1 MTRSSFIRLL
11 AAASVFGAVAS
22 APAHAQD
29 TTFVRGIT
37 LVGNYDPL
45 RDKVGIVVLPVAG
58 AFGDSVRT
66 IIQRDF
72 DYSDRFTVIPVDSAD
87 PSAFRAQGGAGS
99 GVNYPLFTRLQ
110 AAAVVQITP
119 VGNGLH
125 VALHDVARARVVNVG
140 DFALPATGLSRDW
153 RMAVHRTSDEIE
165 RWVTGQRG
173 IAGTRVAY
181 MRGRSIRII
190 DSDGADEITVPTEE
204 NGGSPAWNPS
214 GTMLAYTTYGVSSSN
229 VGSHVVLI
237 DLSTGRSRTLVPPR
251 RNTLFL
257 TPIFSPDGNSVIYS
271 REGENG
277 SDLFAVGIGG
287 ADTPRQLTAGR
298 GTVNTNPTMSPDGR
312 RIAFVSGR
320 LGRPE
325 LYIMDADG
333 TNVNVLTDYD
343 FSEKNYRSDPDW
355 SPDGRL
361 VAYQE
366 RLNDRFQIR
375 TIPVK
380 GGTPKQLTSEG
391 ENEQPSWAPD
401 ARHLVLTSTRSG
413 VRQLWVLD
421 TESSRFRQ
429 LTNSAGSRL
438 SSWSPRLGQ
447 P

>member
-1 MTRSSFIRLL
+1 MTRSHHARLF
-11 AAASVFGAVAS
+11 AAACMSAALSVGAR
-22 APAHAQD
+22 AQD

-45 RDKVGIVVLPVAG
+45 HDKVGIVVLPITG
-58 AFGDSVRT
+58 AYGDSVRG

-72 DYSDRFTVIPVDSAD
+72 DYSDRFTVIPVEDAD
-87 PSAFRAQGGAGS
+87 PSALRGQATGT
-99 GVNYPLFTRLQ
+99 GVNYPLFTRLN
-110 AAAVVQITP
+110 ASAVVQITP

-125 VALHDVARARVVNVG
+125 VALHDVAKARVVNVG
-140 DFALPATGLSRDW
+140 DFALPAAGFSRDW

-173 IAGTRVAY
+173 IAATRIAY
-181 MRGRSIRII
+181 MRGQSIRIV
-190 DSDGADEITVPTEE
+190 DSDGAQEITVPTEE
-204 NGGSPAWNPS
+204 NGGSPAWNPA

-237 DLSTGRSRTLVPPR
+237 DLSTGRSRTLVPPG
-251 RNTLFL
+251 RNTLYL

-277 SDLFAVGIGG
+277 SDLFSVSINGG
-287 ADTPRQLTAGR
+287 EPPHQLTAGR

-325 LYIMDADG
+325 LYIMDSDG

-375 TIPVK
+375 TIPVR

-391 ENEQPSWAPD
+391 ENEQPSWAAD

-413 VRQLWVLD
+413 VRQLWILD

-429 LTNSAGSRL
+429 LTKSAGSRL
-438 SSWSPRLGQ
+438 SSWSPRIAQ

>member
-1 MTRSSFIRLL
+1 MTRSHSARLL
-11 AAASVFGAVAS
+11 VVASLVAAATPTRAR
-22 APAHAQD
+22 AQD

-45 RDKVGIVVLPVAG
+45 RDKVGIVVLPISG

-72 DYSDRFTVIPVDSAD
+72 DFSDRFSVIPVDSAD
-87 PSAFRAQGGAGS
+87 PSALRAQGGAGS
-99 GVNYPLFTRLQ
+99 GVNYPLFTRLA

-119 VGNGLH
+119 VATGLH
-125 VALHDVARARVVNVG
+125 VALHDVASARVVNVG
-140 DFALPATGLSRDW
+140 DFALPAAALSRDW

-173 IAGTRVAY
+173 IAGTRIAY
-181 MRGRSIRII
+181 MRGQSIRII

-214 GTMLAYTTYGVSSSN
+214 GTMLAYTTYGVSSTN

-237 DLSTGRSRTLVPPR
+237 DLSTGRSRTLVHPG

-257 TPIFSPDGNSVIYS
+257 TPVFSPDGNSVIYS

-277 SDLFAVGIGG
+277 SDLFSVNVSG
-287 ADTPRQLTAGR
+287 TEPPHQLTAGR

-312 RIAFVSGR
+312 RVAFVSGR

-325 LYIMDADG
+325 LYIMDSDG
-333 TNVNVLTDYD
+333 TNLNVLTDYD

-366 RLNDRFQIR
+366 RINDRFQIR

-380 GGTPKQLTSEG
+380 GGTPKQLTNIG

-429 LTNSAGSRL
+429 LTKSAGSRL
-438 SSWSPRLGQ
+438 SSWSPRLAQ